1 VSDRWSIRLFPR
13 TRQAFCTLTAHLL
26 GDGQAPALR
35 EAGSTASGRE
45 VRAHDLVPLGQGPT
59 HETTELLERGV
70 RDPVASE
77 QAVPPA
83 RHEALLEE
91 QRQVLARI
99 GLGRIGQRAQL
110 LNRAL
115 LAERG

>member
-1 VSDRWSIRLFPR
+1 M
-13 TRQAFCTLTAHLL
+13 
-26 GDGQAPALR
+26 AL
-35 EAGSTASGRE
+35 GRE
-45 VRAHDLVPLGQGPT
+45 VRAHDLVSLGERPA

-77 QAVPPA
+77 EAVPPA
-83 RHEALLEE
+83 RHETLLEE

-110 LNRAL
+110 LNRPL
-115 LAERG
+115 LAEQGLEQRQTCRVAERSKAPREDLERLA